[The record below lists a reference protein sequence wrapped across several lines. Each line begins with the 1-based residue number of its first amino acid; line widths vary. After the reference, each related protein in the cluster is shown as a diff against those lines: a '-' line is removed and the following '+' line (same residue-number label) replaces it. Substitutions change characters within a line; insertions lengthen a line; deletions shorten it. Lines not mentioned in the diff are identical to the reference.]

1 MKRLAFFLL
10 GLPVVV
16 WGAEL
21 AIEGPELTMR
31 QDLSRGGAICY
42 IAKADS
48 GENIVNIADE
58 GRYIQQSYY
67 AGRRVDR
74 RDEGQ
79 GKAWA
84 PWNWNPIQ
92 VGDYRRNRAQILES
106 KVEGNT
112 SYVKCVPMLWDMDNE
127 PAEATME
134 QWTTLEGNTIH
145 VRNRISCHRT
155 DTIYGEGVKC
165 GQELPAVYPISKLKN
180 LYAYI
185 GNAPFTGDSLSNIDV
200 VELKMNDGGGGTW
213 GRYNDVAEQWMA
225 FVDDS
230 GWGMGVYSPSAELFL
245 AGRSDSNTDGD
256 ASSGSTSYIA
266 PVRDAALMK
275 NSVME
280 YEYYLIIDHL
290 DNIRRTIY
298 KIAGK

>member
-21 AIEGPELTMR
+21 AIEGPELTVR

-134 QWTTLEGNTIH
+134 QWTTVEGNTIH
-145 VRNRISCHRT
+145 VRNCICCHRT